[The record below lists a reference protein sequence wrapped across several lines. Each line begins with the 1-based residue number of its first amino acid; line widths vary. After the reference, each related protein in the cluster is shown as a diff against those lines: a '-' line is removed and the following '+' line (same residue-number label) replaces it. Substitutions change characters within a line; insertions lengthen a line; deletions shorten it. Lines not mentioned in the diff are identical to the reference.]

1 MNSAAASCDMMSD
14 KQEVTLDQN
23 EISGPDIVSA
33 KRTVGLNDKGVIT
46 TIMVVLTELPLFP
59 DDSEFDKAKL
69 NKLLVAV
76 GAWQEKNYPIQA
88 HIFRMEPE
96 QDD

>member
-1 MNSAAASCDMMSD
+1 MPQAISD
-14 KQEVTLDQN
+14 KQEVFLDQN
-23 EISGPDIVSA
+23 EISGPDIFSA
-33 KRTVGLNDKGVIT
+33 KRTVGLNDKGVVT

-59 DDSEFDKAKL
+59 DDEGFDQQKL

-88 HIFRMEPE
+88 HIFRTEPE
-96 QDD
+96 EDA